1 MFNLSFYLFIYL
13 FTDFF
18 WYRYIAIWHKGH
30 FSSQE
35 SKESNLTKDIRLEA
49 GEQMQVHRTVFK
61 SDEVER
67 REKERL
73 EMLKNNTPRE
83 NLLIYSIET
92 GELQASFFQREV

>member
-1 MFNLSFYLFIYL
+1 
-13 FTDFF
+13 
-18 WYRYIAIWHKGH
+18 
-30 FSSQE
+30 
-35 SKESNLTKDIRLEA
+35 
-49 GEQMQVHRTVFK
+49 MQVHRTVFK